1 MFIQIEIERMSAK
14 AQEKLVN
21 KIAAMRDKA
30 EEKRAA
36 AEAKR
41 DREEA
46 KTEEQAEGIRRTG
59 KIPVWSCCA
68 WCF

>member
-1 MFIQIEIERMSAK
+1 
-14 AQEKLVN
+14 
-21 KIAAMRDKA
+21 MRDKA

-41 DREEA
+41 NREEA